1 MTTNLPPNAHAV
13 ADLLPDARTTDAI
26 LPQDSQVPAELQHGS
41 LAPRFA
47 RVMITFGV
55 FAVLS
60 CVLMRWQRASTG
72 QAAQLP
78 AILLLAF
85 FAVGTLLVGSD
96 SVYLLQAFLK
106 QRKSKLSPWAT
117 VIWSLVIV
125 MVVMIALAGVLLLA
139 RLM

>member
-1 MTTNLPPNAHAV
+1 MTTNLPPNAHAG
-13 ADLLPDARTTDAI
+13 ADLLPAAQATDVM
-26 LPQDSQVPAELQHGS
+26 LPQDSQGAVELQHVS
-41 LAPRFA
+41 FAPRFA
-47 RVMITFGV
+47 RVMIMLGV

-60 CVLMRWQRASTG
+60 FVLMRWQRASTG

-78 AILLLAF
+78 AILLLAL

-96 SVYLLQAFLK
+96 CVNMLQTFLK

-117 VIWSLVIV
+117 VVWSLVIV

-139 RLM
+139 RLI